1 MFARMTRLEGG
12 AAVRTDPLSGAGAI
26 GPMRQPKSEG
36 GGSPDATDNALV
48 QATLAGEP
56 RAFEGLVRRYEER
69 AWWAAYH
76 LLGDA
81 EEARDVVQD
90 GFLRAYKALARFDFG
105 MSFYTWLYRI
115 VVNRAIDAMRKRA
128 RLKPV
133 RLDDVAGHLAADAP
147 EEGPSGR
154 IESTETIAKV
164 RAVLAKLP
172 EKYRTVMTLREL
184 DGLSCKE
191 IATIVKSTHATVRW
205 RLHIARRMFK
215 EQWDRLERVA
225 RHESP
230 HRGEPLPPT

>member
-1 MFARMTRLEGG
+1 MRLL
-12 AAVRTDPLSGAGAI
+12 AATGTTGERELVRTRPTT
-26 GPMRQPKSEG
+26 SEG
-36 GGSPDATDNALV
+36 PRSADAADNELV
-48 QATLAGEP
+48 QRTLAGET

-90 GFLRAYKALARFDFG
+90 AFLRSYRALARFDFG

-115 VVNRAIDAMRKRA
+115 VVNLCIDTMRKRG
-128 RLKPV
+128 RLRPMSI
-133 RLDDVAGHLAADAP
+133 DDVPGGVPAP
-147 EEGPSGR
+147 TATAEAPGRR
-154 IESTETIAKV
+154 IEHAETAIRV
-164 RAVLAKLP
+164 REVLAKLP

-215 EQWDRLERVA
+215 EHWDRMERAAKNDQLV
-225 RHESP
+225 RETIDESEAD
-230 HRGEPLPPT
+230 GDTPTT

>member
-1 MFARMTRLEGG
+1 MREAGSE
-12 AAVRTDPLSGAGAI
+12 SGHA
-26 GPMRQPKSEG
+26 
-36 GGSPDATDNALV
+36 PDASDNALV
-48 QATLAGEP
+48 QATLAGET

-81 EEARDVVQD
+81 EEARDVVQE

-115 VVNRAIDAMRKRA
+115 VVNLSIDAMRKRS

-133 RLDDVAGHLAADAP
+133 VLDDVAGGLAEPDPQDAP
-147 EEGPSGR
+147 GSR
-154 IESTETIAKV
+154 MESAETIARV
-164 RAVLAKLP
+164 REVLAKLP

-191 IATIVKSTHATVRW
+191 IATIVRSTHATVRW
-205 RLHIARRMFK
+205 RLHVARRMFK
-215 EQWDRLERVA
+215 EQWDRIERVA
-225 RHESP
+225 ERESRARSGRAAP
-230 HRGEPLPPT
+230 ADDSPPTVTPS